1 MIYIVIPVV
10 LLYYYSF
17 LFYYR
22 RLFPVQ
28 GRKLIQILL
37 VLSIITASYIYLN
50 PADIRWLRLPVIMV
64 TMTVGIRF
72 STGMDWLQAAYG
84 GSCSV
89 LSAYCFRGLFATIT
103 AFIFRNYDY
112 SNIESYYAGT
122 VLILPIALVFFVI
135 LYKTILPDDKLKL
148 FLHNRNQLKYVVV
161 YEITAAANLTV
172 MNSGRD
178 LFPYDILFSNNSLSS
193 YGIWYFKVAL
203 GAYVLTLG
211 ILIYAIYQSI
221 QSTELLEYQ
230 WRSEML
236 EEQYERQIRHYKS
249 YQKYTESF
257 RAFKHDYKFMMA
269 SLKSLI
275 RANKNEKAL
284 ELIDEM
290 FDEMQKKVLIHKK
303 YSDNIVLDAMLQDL
317 ANICGENEIRFTSNV
332 FVPRNTELSSLDAI
346 RIFSNFANNA
356 VEACQKCPV
365 SERFIDVASANE
377 QQWVTLQAIN
387 SYNGKSHIEDGK
399 FITTKEEKHSHGLG
413 LAIVEQ
419 IAENLGGFVLYEPDP
434 EKGIFLVR
442 IHIPRLFQDPPS

>member
-22 RLFPVQ
+22 KLFPVQ

-50 PADIRWLRLPVIMV
+50 PADIRWLRLPVIMI

-89 LSAYCFRGLFATIT
+89 LSAYCFRGLFATII
-103 AFIFRNYDY
+103 AFIFHNYDY

-122 VLILPIALVFFVI
+122 VFILPIALIFFVI

-161 YEITAAANLTV
+161 YEITAAVNLTV

-178 LFPYDILFSNNSLSS
+178 LFPYDILFSNNYLSS

-236 EEQYERQIRHYKS
+236 EEQYERQVRYYKS

-303 YSDNIVLDAMLQDL
+303 YSDNVVLDAMLQDL
-317 ANICGENEIRFTSNV
+317 ANICCENEIRFTSNV
-332 FVPRNTELSSLDAI
+332 FVPRNTALSALDAI

-356 VEACQKCPV
+356 VEACQKCPA

-387 SYNGKSHIEDGK
+387 SYNGKSHIEGGK
-399 FITTKEEKHSHGLG
+399 FVTTKEEKRSHGLG
-413 LAIVEQ
+413 LVIVEQ